1 MTVGIVALGLADLA
15 NYYEKLPEAT
25 VEAAFLAI
33 NDSAR
38 DAVPAISR
46 RMLTQVAFPR
56 GYLDKDKLGVRR
68 KATRNSLEA
77 TISGRDRPTS
87 LARFARGATV
97 ANSRA
102 QPGQAARPLFVQV
115 KPGSTIKLK
124 KAFLVNLK
132 NGNTGLAV
140 RLKPGER
147 LQNSEKAVRLD
158 NNVYLLYGP
167 SVDQVMRGVAEEETP
182 YIIENISKKFL
193 RQFGR
198 VTARG

>member
-1 MTVGIVALGLADLA
+1 MSVGIIANGLRDLA
-15 NYYEKLPEAT
+15 HYYERLPEAT

-46 RMLTQVAFPR
+46 KMITQVAFTR
-56 GYLDKDKLGVRR
+56 QYLSKERLGIRR
-68 KATRNSLEA
+68 KANRNSLEA
-77 TISGRDRPTS
+77 VISGRDRPTS

-97 ANSRA
+97 ANSR
-102 QPGQAARPLFVQV
+102 GKPLFVQV
-115 KPGSTIKLK
+115 KPGQVRKMPR
-124 KAFLVNLK
+124 AFLVNLK

-140 RLKPGER
+140 RLKPGET
-147 LQNSEKAVRLD
+147 LTNSDKAVRLD

-167 SVDQVMRGVAEEETP
+167 SIDQVMRGVSEEMGPE
-182 YIIENISKKFL
+182 IIESVSKKFL

>member
-1 MTVGIVALGLADLA
+1 MTVGIVASGLADLA
-15 NYYEKLPEAT
+15 SYYEKLPEAT

-97 ANSRA
+97 ANSR
-102 QPGQAARPLFVQV
+102 GKPLFVQV

-140 RLKPGER
+140 RLKPGDR

-182 YIIENISKKFL
+182 NIIANISKKFL